1 MCSQE
6 TALRQEPFTI
16 SASLRLRWS
25 ASQNLLC
32 RARPEGS
39 TCSPKILFWGAVPTE
54 ILSYR
59 KWTLNQ
65 HVACLRLQRVQ
76 TCFPNFSSEP
86 CPSSP
91 GRSSTQISQEIV
103 IVASALAIHLLVQ
116 YLPICRFQRPQ
127 PGKDIQKKQ
136 CKLFREGSR

>member
-1 MCSQE
+1 MLPRNGFAPGTIHHQRFPATPVVCIPKSPLQGE
-6 TALRQEPFTI
+6 AGRQYLFTKNTV
-16 SASLRLRWS
+16 L
-25 ASQNLLC
+25 
-32 RARPEGS
+32 
-39 TCSPKILFWGAVPTE
+39 GAVPTE